1 MPLLW
6 SIQVHTQELSM
17 PKFLS
22 SSIQVSF
29 KNKFVDWSNHRIS
42 VRIFRNSPISVA
54 TEIFLVLNPK
64 TQNHCFVKERSTEK
78 KALFKVTNHL
88 FKLKE
93 RSKKIQHF
101 SALSPYPH
109 LGTIVNWQMTDTSR
123 NQTPNDFCNDAPKY
137 RKLVDRSKK
146 FLSVQVGGSR
156 QSCEWPLPEAP

>member
-6 SIQVHTQELSM
+6 SIQVHIQELSM

-22 SSIQVSF
+22 STIQVSF

-101 SALSPYPH
+101 SALSPYPPRDH
-109 LGTIVNWQMTDTSR
+109 SYWYMTDTL
-123 NQTPNDFCNDAPKY
+123 QEIKHQMIF
-137 RKLVDRSKK
+137 VMM
-146 FLSVQVGGSR
+146 
-156 QSCEWPLPEAP
+156 LPSIES